1 MGTSDAWRVHPLL
14 IQKPNRKL
22 LGKIET
28 GRAVIQMKRI
38 HNAEKVEIIRKAGSV
53 SVSSKKE
60 SNPAE
65 RRPDDFYE
73 GQKVSLVIGEE
84 TALGFKAVIN
94 SEAEG
99 VLYKSEVFQ
108 PLQEGQKIDGFIK
121 KIREDKKIDLSLY
134 KQGYKKID
142 SLADRILEKLKSEGG
157 FIPVT
162 DKSAPETISELF
174 GISKKAYKMIAGRLY
189 KDRLIS
195 IEDEGIRLIVQRP
208 KAQGTGR
215 MEARKKIKS

>member
-1 MGTSDAWRVHPLL
+1 VWVRQEIL
-14 IQKPNRKL
+14 
-22 LGKIET
+22 KISFSAQTGLADNIES

-53 SVSSKKE
+53 SVSPKKE
-60 SNPAE
+60 NDRAE
-65 RRPDDFYE
+65 LRSDEFRE
-73 GQKVSLVIGEE
+73 GQKVSLIIGEE
-84 TALGFKAVIN
+84 TTLGFKAVIN
-94 SEAEG
+94 DEAEG

-108 PLQEGQKIDGFIK
+108 PLQEGQRIDGFIK

-134 KQGYKKID
+134 KPGYKKID
-142 SLADRILEKLKSEGG
+142 SLAGRILEKLKSEGG

-174 GISKKAYKMIAGRLY
+174 GISKKTYKMVAGRLY

-208 KAQGTGR
+208 KAKGTGR

>member
-1 MGTSDAWRVHPLL
+1 VWVRQETL
-14 IQKPNRKL
+14 
-22 LGKIET
+22 KINFSVQTDLADNIES
-28 GRAVIQMKRI
+28 GRAVTQMKRI
-38 HNAEKVEIIRKAGSV
+38 NKTEKVEIIRKAGRNTITP
-53 SVSSKKE
+53 KQE
-60 SNPAE
+60 NNPVE
-65 RRPDDFYE
+65 RQSDDFRE

-84 TALGFKAVIN
+84 TAIGFKAVIN

-174 GISKKAYKMIAGRLY
+174 GISKKAYKMIAGSLY

-195 IEDEGIRLIVQRP
+195 IEDEGIRLIAQRP

-215 MEARKKIKS
+215 MEARKKIKN

>member
-1 MGTSDAWRVHPLL
+1 
-14 IQKPNRKL
+14 
-22 LGKIET
+22 
-28 GRAVIQMKRI
+28 MKRI

-53 SVSSKKE
+53 SVPSKKG
-60 SNPAE
+60 NYRAE
-65 RRPDDFYE
+65 LRPDEFHE
-73 GQKVSLVIGEE
+73 GQKVSLIIGEE
-84 TALGFKAVIN
+84 TTLGFKAVIN
-94 SEAEG
+94 DEAEG

-108 PLQEGQKIDGFIK
+108 PLQEGQRIDGFIK

-142 SLADRILEKLKSEGG
+142 SLAGRILEKLKSEGG

-162 DKSAPETISELF
+162 DKSTPEAISELF
-174 GISKKAYKMIAGRLY
+174 GISKKTYKMVAGRLY

-195 IEDEGIRLIVQRP
+195 IEDEGIKLIVQRP